1 MSKAICEFSKNV
13 RERVVLS
20 LNEFKGKHYLDM
32 RIFTAPE
39 NGGAQDIP
47 TKKGL
52 TLSVD
57 LYPQFKE
64 ALAQAEAALISHG
77 LVDREDLSPEGQG

>member
-1 MSKAICEFSKNV
+1 MSKPICEFPKNV
-13 RERVVLS
+13 REKVVLGLS
-20 LNEFKGKHYLDM
+20 EFKGKHYLDM

-39 NGGAQDIP
+39 NGGQDIP

-52 TLSVD
+52 TLAVD

-64 ALAQAEAALISHG
+64 ALAQVETAIVERG
-77 LVDREDLSPEGQG
+77 LLDLEDLA

>member
-1 MSKAICEFSKNV
+1 MSKPVCEFPKNV
-13 RERVVLS
+13 REKVVLS
-20 LNEFKGKHYLDM
+20 LSEFKGKHFLDM

-39 NGGAQDIP
+39 NSGPDIP

-52 TLSVD
+52 TLNVE

-64 ALAQAEAALISHG
+64 TLARVETVIVERG
-77 LVDREDLSPEGQG
+77 LLGREDLA

>member
-1 MSKAICEFSKNV
+1 MSKAICEFPKNP
-13 RERVVLS
+13 REKVVLS
-20 LNEFKGKHYLDM
+20 LSEFKGKHYLDM

-39 NGGAQDIP
+39 SGGLEIP

-52 TLSVD
+52 TMAVD

-64 ALAQAEAALISHG
+64 ALAQVEAVIVERG
-77 LVDREDLSPEGQG
+77 LLGGD